1 MGHDGHSQWIL
12 FAVFWTTRKWRKSS
26 IFFADCEF
34 SLLLVI
40 DPAGFLD
47 FFSETESSKTNT
59 KANFLH
65 KIESVSL
72 CVYLLNRS
80 RVRFLGPGPTLRVLK

>member
-40 DPAGFLD
+40 DPTGFLD
-47 FFSETESSKTNT
+47 FCSETESSKTNT